1 MNLPQRVRKA
11 YREIRELHIT
21 TYAGYASYFLILSVF
36 PALVLLLSLLRY
48 TSLRPEDLLELVSGF
63 LPDALHG
70 YAWTLLSSASGNA
83 RHILSLSALAALW
96 SAGKGI
102 YGLMKGLNRVYGA
115 QEHRS
120 WLRRRLL
127 CAVYMVLLLLV
138 LLLTLVLQVFTATLG
153 EFLQLRGGGI
163 GWLVAELAGIRYF
176 ALVAIQTLLFSVLF
190 MYLPDR
196 KNGFWESLPGALL
209 GSFGWMSISGLFS
222 VYVSRFSGYADV
234 YGSVYGTA
242 LTLLWLYICVNA
254 LFYGAVLN
262 VYLGKLKENVDFS

>member
-1 MNLPQRVRKA
+1 MNLPKGVRNL
-11 YREIRELHIT
+11 YREVRELHIT
-21 TYAGYASYFLILSVF
+21 TYSGYASYFLILSVF
-36 PALVLLLSLLRY
+36 PTLVLLLSLLRY
-48 TSLRPEDLLELVSGF
+48 TSLQPEDLLDLVSGF

-102 YGLMKGLNRVYGA
+102 YGLMKGLNRVYGVR
-115 QEHRS
+115 EHRS

-138 LLLTLVLQVFTATLG
+138 LLLTLVLQVFAATLA
-153 EFLQLRGGGI
+153 EFLQIRGGGL

-196 KNGFWESLPGALL
+196 RNGFWESLPGALL
-209 GSFGWMSISGLFS
+209 GSFGWMGISSLFS

-242 LTLLWLYICVNA
+242 LTMLWLYICVNA

-262 VYLGKLKENVDFS
+262 VYLGKSQENVDFS